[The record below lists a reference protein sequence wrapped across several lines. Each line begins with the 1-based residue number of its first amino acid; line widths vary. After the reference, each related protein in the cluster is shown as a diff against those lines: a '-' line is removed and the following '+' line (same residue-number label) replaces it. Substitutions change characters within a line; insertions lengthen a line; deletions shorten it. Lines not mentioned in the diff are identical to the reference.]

1 LVIVRASKILTNYF
15 MPFIAALCAQGVKMI
30 SHIDHV
36 VLTVSD
42 IESSVEFYRRVLLME
57 EITFAKG
64 RKALKFGNQKINL
77 QTLGQ
82 EPRNEAQVGSGGLC
96 LITSWNLKD
105 VVVHLENENVE
116 IVEGPVAKSGA
127 VGQIESVYFL
137 DPDNNLVEISVYN

>member
-1 LVIVRASKILTNYF
+1 
-15 MPFIAALCAQGVKMI
+15 MI

-82 EPRNEAQVGSGGLC
+82 ELRNEAQVGSGDLC

-105 VVVHLENENVE
+105 IIVHLENENVE

>member
-1 LVIVRASKILTNYF
+1 
-15 MPFIAALCAQGVKMI
+15 MI

-82 EPRNEAQVGSGGLC
+82 ESRNEAQVGSGDLC

-137 DPDNNLVEISVYN
+137 DPDKNLVEISVYN